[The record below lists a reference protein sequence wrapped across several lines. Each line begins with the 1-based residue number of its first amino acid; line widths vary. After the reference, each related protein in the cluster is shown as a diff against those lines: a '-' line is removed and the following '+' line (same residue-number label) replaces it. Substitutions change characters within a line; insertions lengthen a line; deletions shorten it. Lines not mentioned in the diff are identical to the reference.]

1 MPNQIQAGTIMV
13 WQVASLHSL
22 GIESEPYSGSWSS
35 LGILESTALDC
46 TIRPA
51 GWKLFFLAG
60 ELRAVV
66 PAWGGQKTLRRG
78 VRRLLAQTRSQ
89 HFNCMELTH
98 ILRKRFLGIP
108 YLSIAAHRRHIQK
121 DSQIQSAEQRA
132 QDSNTGARSANG

>member
-1 MPNQIQAGTIMV
+1 MV
-13 WQVASLHSL
+13 QQVASLHSL

-35 LGILESTALDC
+35 LGILESTGLDRK
-46 TIRPA
+46 IRPA

-66 PAWGGQKTLRRG
+66 PAWGGQETLRRG

-98 ILRKRFLGIP
+98 VLRKSFLGIP
-108 YLSIAAHRRHIQK
+108 YVSIAAHRRHIQK
-121 DSQIQSAEQRA
+121 DSQIRSAEQRA
-132 QDSNTGARSANG
+132 KDGGTGTRRANG

>member
-1 MPNQIQAGTIMV
+1 MPNQIQTGTIMV
-13 WQVASLHSL
+13 QQVPSLQSL
-22 GIESEPYSGSWSS
+22 GIESEPYSGSWNS
-35 LGILESTALDC
+35 LGTLQGSGLGGK
-46 TIRPA
+46 IRPD

-66 PAWGGQKTLRRG
+66 PAWGGQKTLGRG

-108 YLSIAAHRRHIQK
+108 YVSITAHRRHIQK
-121 DSQIQSAEQRA
+121 DSQIDSAEQRA
-132 QDSNTGARSANG
+132 QAGSTGSSRAKV

>member
-1 MPNQIQAGTIMV
+1 MPNQIQTGTIMV
-13 WQVASLHSL
+13 QQLASLQSL
-22 GIESEPYSGSWSS
+22 GIESEPYSGSWRS
-35 LGILESTALDC
+35 LGILESTGLDRK
-46 TIRPA
+46 IRPA

-89 HFNCMELTH
+89 HFNCLELTH

-108 YLSIAAHRRHIQK
+108 YLSIAAHRRHIQR
-121 DSQIQSAEQRA
+121 DSQIQSPEQRA
-132 QDSNTGARSANG
+132 QDGRTGISIA

>member
-13 WQVASLHSL
+13 QQLAGLQSL

-35 LGILESTALDC
+35 LGILESTGLDRK
-46 TIRPA
+46 IRPA
-51 GWKLFFLAG
+51 GWNLFFLAG

-89 HFNCMELTH
+89 HFNCMELSH

-108 YLSIAAHRRHIQK
+108 YFSIAAHRRHIQK
-121 DSQIQSAEQRA
+121 DGQIQSAEQRA
-132 QDSNTGARSANG
+132 QDGSTGTSIATE

>member
-22 GIESEPYSGSWSS
+22 GIESEPYSGSWNS
-35 LGILESTALDC
+35 LGILESTGLDC

-132 QDSNTGARSANG
+132 QDSNTGTRRANG